1 MEDDD
6 DPFSFF
12 DELLEMEDEE
22 DDTEHLVDELRIN
35 TGAFV
40 DEALVEKLLE
50 NLDLEELE
58 DEDDASFF
66 DTFHL
71 SSMSVVSR
79 RKKGCRGESE
89 KASDSVGGR
98 SLCVF
103 IYLILFDCEFVV
115 IELKGEVVI

>member
-22 DDTEHLVDELRIN
+22 DGTEHLVDELRMN

-58 DEDDASFF
+58 DEHDAADASFF

-79 RKKGCRGESE
+79 RKQGCRGRE
-89 KASDSVGGR
+89 
-98 SLCVF
+98 
-103 IYLILFDCEFVV
+103 
-115 IELKGEVVI
+115 IELLTQLEAGLSVCFYICYFI

>member
-22 DDTEHLVDELRIN
+22 DGTEHLVDELRMN
-35 TGAFV
+35 TEAFV

-58 DEDDASFF
+58 DEHDASFF

-71 SSMSVVSR
+71 SSIS
-79 RKKGCRGESE
+79 
-89 KASDSVGGR
+89 
-98 SLCVF
+98 
-103 IYLILFDCEFVV
+103 FVV